1 MSDANREPFSLPPLP
16 WSESA
21 LSPVIS
27 KNTIEFHYGKHHA
40 AYVKNLNGLVAGTDM
55 ADMPLEELV
64 RSVYGDSSKQ
74 GVFNNAGQVWNH
86 TFYWNSLTPTPTQP
100 SQALLDKINESFGG
114 MEEFQS
120 QFKKAAAG
128 QFGSGW
134 AWLTLDGGKL
144 AIETT
149 PNAVTPM
156 AEGRTCLLT
165 VDVWEHAYYLDYQ
178 NRRPDYLQAV
188 VEKLLNWRFA
198 SDQLGAA

>member
-1 MSDANREPFSLPPLP
+1 MSDATREPFSLPPLP
-16 WSESA
+16 WNESA

-40 AYVKNLNGLVAGTDM
+40 TYVKNLNGLVAGTDM

-64 RSVYGDSSKQ
+64 RSVYGDSGKQ

-114 MEEFQS
+114 MEEFKS
-120 QFKKAAAG
+120 QFTKAAAG

-134 AWLTLDGGKL
+134 AWLTADNGKL

-156 AEGRTCLLT
+156 AEGRKCLLT

-188 VEKLLNWRFA
+188 VDKLLNWKFA
-198 SDQLGAA
+198 SDQFAAA